1 MKLVITGSLGH
12 ISKPLATILIQQGHT
27 VTVISSKPEKQKE
40 IEALGA
46 RAAIGR
52 LEDTSFLTATF
63 TGADAVYCML
73 PPPDLFNHTLDIME
87 YHRTISNSY
96 AQAIKVS
103 GVRRVIPLSSIGAH
117 LDKGT
122 GFILSVNYLENKLKE
137 IPGISI
143 TYMRPTSFYYNLF
156 NFLTVIRHAG
166 NIISNYG
173 GADMVSW
180 VSPIDIAAAVA
191 EELVTPATGIKVRYV
206 VSDEVSCNEVARIL
220 GAAIGKPGLQWL
232 TISNEELQS
241 ELEAAGI
248 APQAAAG
255 LVELN
260 ASIHSGELLRDY
272 FIEKPPVTGKIKMT
286 DFARDFAAAYKQN

>member
-12 ISKPLATILIQQGHT
+12 ISKPLTTTLVQQGHA
-27 VTVISSKPEKQKE
+27 VTVISSKPEKQQE

-52 LEDTSFLTATF
+52 LEDTAFLTTTF
-63 TGADAVYCML
+63 TGADAVYCMQ
-73 PPPDLFNHTLDIME
+73 PPPDFFNHSLDVME
-87 YHRTISNSY
+87 HLRIISNSY
-96 AQAIKVS
+96 AQAIRAS
-103 GVRRVIPLSSIGAH
+103 GVQRVIPLSSIGAQ

-143 TYMRPTSFYYNLF
+143 TYMRPTSFYYNLYH
-156 NFLTVIRHAG
+156 FLPVIKYTG

-191 EELVTPATGIKVRYV
+191 EELVTPAAGTKVRYV
-206 VSDEVSCNEVARIL
+206 VSDEVPCNEVARIL
-220 GAAIGKPGLQWL
+220 GAAIGKPGMQWL
-232 TISNEELQS
+232 TITNEEMQS
-241 ELEAAGI
+241 RFEAAGM
-248 APQAAAG
+248 APRNAA
-255 LVELN
+255 LFVELN
-260 ASIHSGELLRDY
+260 ASIHSGELFRDY
-272 FIEKPPVTGKIKMT
+272 FIEKPPVTGKVKLT
-286 DFARDFAAAYKQN
+286 DFAKEFAVTFTQN